1 MRNSNLPQGFSPFSW
16 AIALF
21 CLPILLWPLAQLVS
35 PHLLNNPHLSD
46 IQVHLMSIFLWCY
59 PLALVILARI
69 FYRLH
74 QRKPAFA
81 RRGLA
86 LSTVLFYGVLG
97 YIIAV
102 GFN

>member
-35 PHLLNNPHLSD
+35 SHLLNNPHLSD
-46 IQVHLMSIFLWCY
+46 IQVRVMSISLWCY

-86 LSTVLFYGVLG
+86 LSAVIFYSVLG

>member
-46 IQVHLMSIFLWCY
+46 IQVRVMFNFSLVLSIGISHPGTDF
-59 PLALVILARI
+59 
-69 FYRLH
+69 
-74 QRKPAFA
+74 
-81 RRGLA
+81 
-86 LSTVLFYGVLG
+86 LSTTSTQT
-97 YIIAV
+97 
-102 GFN
+102 GFRTSRFSLKCGHILRRFRLYHRRWI